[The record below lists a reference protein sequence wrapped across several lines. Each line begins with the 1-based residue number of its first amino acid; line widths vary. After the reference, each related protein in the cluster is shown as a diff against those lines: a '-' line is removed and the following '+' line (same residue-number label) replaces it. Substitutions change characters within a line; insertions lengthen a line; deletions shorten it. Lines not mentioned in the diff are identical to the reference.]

1 MTVSGAVTKIDKES
15 GLLELQTPG
24 GWNQFI
30 ITDPERKKEMQRV
43 SVGERV
49 DVKIEFRGSERK
61 VVTVVRRN
69 LPGTIGAETK

>member
-1 MTVSGAVTKIDKES
+1 MVSGTVTKIDKGM

-24 GWNQFI
+24 GWSQFI
-30 ITDPERKKEMQRV
+30 LTEPERKKELERV
-43 SVGERV
+43 TVGERV
-49 DVKIEFRGSERK
+49 DVKVEFRGSERK